1 MKKLFLLVGLVV
13 LLSANAIAETKII
26 KNKQFKK
33 IGVVEV
39 LEGRAFQQ
47 YFNNKWKQIH
57 YELFCKLV
65 HSNV

>member
-1 MKKLFLLVGLVV
+1 MKKLLLLIGLLVV
-13 LLSANAIAETKII
+13 LSTNVIAETKII
-26 KNKQFKK
+26 KNKEFKK
-33 IGVVEV
+33 IGTVEV